1 MGRDNQRGGRNNDS
15 ESAPSLLVS
24 SREFFDQIL
33 SEAFERRRVKTI
45 PKVKGYLVELLEAH
59 IPTESLFDDTDAQGR
74 RVRQT
79 LAETML
85 KAQSAEL
92 PVRIELLK
100 KLADRS
106 LYISGFFSDSLQRKL
121 VDVDYYADM
130 GCMAY
135 GSLADCVREDTVSR
149 VYREFSRRFLDFVD
163 VLTDIS
169 TRAKASDEANI
180 LRLYELYARTG
191 STAARE
197 RLIEKGLIAVPI
209 ENLPIKKQQ

>member
-1 MGRDNQRGGRNNDS
+1 MGHDNHRDDGESSDS
-15 ESAPSLLVS
+15 LFVS

-33 SEAFERRRVKTI
+33 SEAFERRRVKTL
-45 PKVKGYLVELLEAH
+45 PKVKGYLVELLESY
-59 IPTESLFDDTDAQGR
+59 IPTENLFDDTDAQGR
-74 RVRQT
+74 RVRET

-85 KAQSAEL
+85 KAQGSDIL
-92 PVRIELLK
+92 VRIELLK
-100 KLADRS
+100 KLGDRS
-106 LYISGFFSDSLQRKL
+106 LYISGFFGDSLQRKL
-121 VDVDYYADM
+121 VDVDYYVDM

-135 GSLADCVREDTVSR
+135 GALADCVREDTTSR
-149 VYREFSRRFLDFVD
+149 VYREFARRFLDYVD

-191 STAARE
+191 SNAARE
-197 RLIEKGLIAVPI
+197 RLIEKGLIAVPV